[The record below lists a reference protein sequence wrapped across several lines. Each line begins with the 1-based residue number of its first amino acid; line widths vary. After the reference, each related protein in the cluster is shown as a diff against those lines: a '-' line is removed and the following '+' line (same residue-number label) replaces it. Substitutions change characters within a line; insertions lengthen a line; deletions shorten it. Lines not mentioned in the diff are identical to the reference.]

1 MSSKHPRSNQQHA
14 AGDAPDAGNSAAAP
28 DLTEA
33 ARAWTALVDGW
44 WRQQSAALPPELE
57 RAMTS
62 TLDQS
67 KALVDMACA
76 QAARTFTE
84 SAAASNP
91 AQFTQ
96 PKDSPSVDKLGL
108 WQPVIDACR
117 ACEASLVE
125 NAGASGSP
133 QSGAASDYQRA
144 AAAYMNE
151 FVQINSE
158 VAQRLQKKLAAS
170 PPVDFRQLHDL
181 VVEEA
186 ENAYQERVST
196 DSFAAL
202 QAAFINAMF
211 RLRKEISNASRTGK
225 P

>member
-1 MSSKHPRSNQQHA
+1 MSSKHPGSNQQHPS
-14 AGDAPDAGNSAAAP
+14 GNPQEAPSAAGNS
-28 DLTEA
+28 DLSEA

-44 WRQQSAALPPELE
+44 WRQQSAVLPPELE
-57 RAMTS
+57 RAMSS

-76 QAARTFTE
+76 QAAKAFAE
-84 SAAASNP
+84 SAATAKLAGVTRSR
-91 AQFTQ
+91 
-96 PKDSPSVDKLGL
+96 DSRSVDELGL

-117 ACEASLVE
+117 ACEASLV
-125 NAGASGSP
+125 GKVSGSG
-133 QSGAASDYQRA
+133 SSRSCAASEYQRA
-144 AAAYMNE
+144 AVAYMNE

-158 VAQRLQKKLAAS
+158 VAKRLQKTLAAT
-170 PPVDFRQLHDL
+170 PPADFRQLHDL

-211 RLRKEISNASRTGK
+211 RLRKEMTKAGKTGK